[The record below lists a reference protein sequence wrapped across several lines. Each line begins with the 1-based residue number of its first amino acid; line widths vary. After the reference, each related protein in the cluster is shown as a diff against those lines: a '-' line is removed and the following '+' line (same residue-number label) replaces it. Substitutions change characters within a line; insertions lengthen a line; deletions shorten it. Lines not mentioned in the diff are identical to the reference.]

1 MEIKLSA
8 IYALTDEHGESQPNM
23 PVLVNMRTN
32 ESYNPSDRLEAYP
45 SWGKMKARDVVK
57 RLVSGKR
64 FSDQE
69 KWFIKR
75 FTGKA
80 VW

>member
-45 SWGKMKARDVVK
+45 SWGKMRARDVVK
-57 RLVSGKR
+57 RLGYRKA
-64 FSDQE
+64 FNDDE
-69 KWFIKR
+69 KHLIER
-75 FTGKA
+75 FTKKNL
-80 VW
+80 